1 MVSLII
7 NKNVIFQNRLFA
19 ITRIIISLTYFLSL
33 SERSQLYIQ
42 AQLVKDTKHLKVII
56 QISCTDLWLLYQV
69 F

>member
-19 ITRIIISLTYFLSL
+19 IICIIISATYILSL

-42 AQLVKDTKHLKVII
+42 ASDLSSVSQSDKTFK
-56 QISCTDLWLLYQV
+56 TDNSDILH
-69 F
+69 